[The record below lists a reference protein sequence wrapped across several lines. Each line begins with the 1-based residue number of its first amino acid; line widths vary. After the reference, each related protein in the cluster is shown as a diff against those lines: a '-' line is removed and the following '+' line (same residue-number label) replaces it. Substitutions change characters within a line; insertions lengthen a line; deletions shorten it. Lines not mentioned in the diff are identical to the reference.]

1 MTARSENK
9 LTAAKARDHFS
20 EVLGRAAYG
29 KERVVIHR
37 HGKPFAAIV
46 PLEDMAL
53 LEELENRQDVKD
65 FRAAREEAQPDEHI
79 PWEDIKKEF
88 GL

>member
-1 MTARSENK
+1 MTARSKIK
-9 LTAAKARDHFS
+9 LTVAKARDNFS

-37 HGKPFAAIV
+37 HGKPFAAVV

-53 LEELENRQDVKD
+53 LEELEDRLDSRD
-65 FRAAREEAQPDEHI
+65 FRAAREEARREGRI
-79 PWEDIKKEF
+79 PWEDLKTAL

>member
-1 MTARSENK
+1 MTARSEHK
-9 LTAAKARDHFS
+9 LTAGEARDNFS

-37 HGKPFAAIV
+37 HGKPFAAVV
-46 PLEDMAL
+46 PLEDVAL
-53 LEELENRQDVKD
+53 LEELEDHLDSKD
-65 FRAAREEAQPDEHI
+65 YGVAREEAKRQGRI
-79 PWEDIKKEF
+79 PWEDLKQEL